1 MADISSSH
9 DSFFRSVLS
18 DSRIAMDYFRSA
30 LPEHIIK
37 LLDFTTLERVP
48 DSYVSGELEK
58 TMSDVVYTCRRNDRK
73 GNVSVCLLVEHK
85 SAPDKNTPVQVGG
98 YLFSGYQLQIKGKK
112 KQLSPI
118 IPVLFYHGKRRWE
131 YWTLDRLF
139 DGLGEELL
147 GFIPKFEYVYHNLGD
162 TPETAIR
169 MIGNQFLVSA
179 LLTLKYAFDKRRLKE
194 HFQDILEAG
203 LVEGDDNQQIALLIY
218 SLSRVDYTEEQ
229 IREIAD
235 TLPLTIKD
243 KVMRSTYDLLIEKG
257 IERGIEQGIEK
268 GIEQGKA
275 TVVANLIQQ
284 LGLDDKAVAGIAEV
298 PIDFVHK
305 VRAELHKK
313 KK

>member
-18 DSRIAMDYFRSA
+18 DSRIAKDYFRSA

-37 LLDFTTLERVP
+37 LPDFTTLERVP

-85 SAPDKNTPVQVGG
+85 SAPDKYTPVQVGG
-98 YLFSGYQLQIKGKK
+98 YLFSGDQLQILGKRN
-112 KQLSPI
+112 
-118 IPVLFYHGKRRWE
+118 HGKQRWE

-147 GFIPKFEYVYHNLGD
+147 GFIPTFEYVYHNLRD

-194 HFQDILEAG
+194 HFQDILEVG
-203 LVEGDDNQQIALLIY
+203 LAEGDDNQQIALLIY

-235 TLPLTIKD
+235 ALPFTIKD

-257 IERGIEQGIEK
+257 IEQRIER